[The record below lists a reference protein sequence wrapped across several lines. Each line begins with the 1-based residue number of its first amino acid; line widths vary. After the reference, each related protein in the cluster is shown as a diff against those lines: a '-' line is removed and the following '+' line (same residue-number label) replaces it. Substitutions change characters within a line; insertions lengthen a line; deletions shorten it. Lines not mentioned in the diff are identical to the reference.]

1 MHPMP
6 LRVTLRTAP
15 ELARIIR
22 AADPTYRKREAS
34 ILARE
39 YCTISGTYWDGGSRS
54 TYHAVDL
61 ATLRQLP
68 APQYAPPQF
77 GGPATDPQV
86 SIPEGVAIV
95 CTGVFQGK
103 PATARVY
110 LNPANMAKLIGA

>member
-1 MHPMP
+1 MH
-6 LRVTLRTAP
+6 RVTLKTAP

-22 AADPTYRKREAS
+22 AADPAYRKREAV
-34 ILARE
+34 LMARE
-39 YCTISGTYWDGGSRS
+39 TVAISGTYWDGGSRS

-77 GGPATDPQV
+77 GGPATDPTV
-86 SIPEGVAIV
+86 AIPEGVAIV
-95 CTGVFQGK
+95 ETGIFMGR

-110 LNPANMAKLIGA
+110 LNPANMARLIGA

>member
-15 ELARIIR
+15 EIARIIR

-39 YCTISGTYWDGGSRS
+39 HCTISGTYWDEGSRS

-61 ATLRQLP
+61 RTMRQLP
-68 APQYAPPQF
+68 APQYNPPQF
-77 GGPATDPQV
+77 GGPATDPTV
-86 SIPEGVAIV
+86 AIPEGVAIV
-95 CTGVFQGK
+95 ETGIFQGK

-110 LNPANMAKLIGA
+110 VNPANMARLIGA

>member
-1 MHPMP
+1 MH
-6 LRVTLRTAP
+6 RVTLKTAP
-15 ELARIIR
+15 ELVRIIR
-22 AADPTYRKREAS
+22 AAAPDYRKREAV
-34 ILARE
+34 LMARDAV
-39 YCTISGTYWDGGSRS
+39 TISGTYWDGGSRS

-77 GGPATDPQV
+77 GGPTTDPTV
-86 SIPEGVAIV
+86 AIPEGVAIV
-95 CTGVFQGK
+95 ETGVFMGK

>member
-15 ELARIIR
+15 EIARIIR
-22 AADPTYRKREAS
+22 AADPNYRKREAS

-39 YCTISGTYWDGGSRS
+39 TVAISGTYWDGGSRS

-68 APQYAPPQF
+68 APHYDPPQF
-77 GGPATDPQV
+77 GGPSTDPTV
-86 SIPEGVAIV
+86 NIPEGVAIV

-110 LNPANMAKLIGA
+110 VNPANVAKLIGE

>member
-1 MHPMP
+1 MH
-6 LRVTLRTAP
+6 RVTLRTAP

-22 AADPTYRKREAS
+22 AAAPDYRKREAVL
-34 ILARE
+34 LARDTV
-39 YCTISGTYWDGGSRS
+39 TITGTYWSDGSRS

-61 ATLRQLP
+61 RTLRQLP

-95 CTGVFQGK
+95 ETGIFQGK

-110 LNPANMAKLIGA
+110 LNPANMARLIGA